1 MTQPEIEAFLS
12 ICRNK
17 SISKAAEELYI
28 SQSSL
33 SLRLKTLEEALG
45 TPLLLRGKG
54 KREVILTAAGQT
66 FYELALQY
74 QDIAYKMETLGQ
86 STMVEKL
93 RISAINSVGNYLL
106 PPVFDRFLEKYPRV
120 QLTIQDMEAER
131 VSLSIALGKTDIA
144 FTTAKVE
151 TDEIVAT
158 RFLADPMTV
167 ICSADAAYPDTVTLK
182 QLSPEEEVY
191 VMWCAEQEY
200 WHESIFG
207 ADAPS
212 YLRLELMGQIPAF
225 VSRPGKWAIV
235 PQSVAD
241 SLAGTPGIRRC
252 RPDFSIPDRTVYIL
266 RNRDNAETVNI
277 HSFLETLREVL
288 QEQGTQGLV
297 L

>member
-28 SQSSL
+28 SQSAL
-33 SLRLKTLEEALG
+33 SLRLKALEETLG

-54 KREVILTAAGQT
+54 KREVILTAAGQS

-74 QDIAYKMETLGQ
+74 QDITYKMETLSQ
-86 STMVEKL
+86 TTHVEKL

-106 PPVFDRFLEKYPRV
+106 PPVFDRFLAKYPRV

-144 FTTAKVE
+144 FTTAKVQ

-158 RFLADPMTV
+158 RFLTDPMTV
-167 ICSADAAYPDTVTLK
+167 ICSTDSDYPDTVTLE
-182 QLSPEEEVY
+182 QLPPQEEIY
-191 VMWCAEQEY
+191 VMWCADLEY
-200 WHESIFG
+200 WHQSTFG
-207 ADAPS
+207 ADPAA
-212 YLRLELMGQIPAF
+212 YVCLELMGQIPFF
-225 VSRPGKWAIV
+225 VARPGKWAIV

-241 SLAGTPGIRRC
+241 SLKGTPGIRQC
-252 RPDFSIPDRTVYIL
+252 KPAFPIPDRTVYIL

-277 HSFLETLREVL
+277 HCFLETLREVL
-288 QEQGTQGLV
+288 AENGTQGLV

>member
-1 MTQPEIEAFLS
+1 MTRPEIEAFLS
-12 ICRNK
+12 ICQHK
-17 SISKAAEELYI
+17 SISKAAEALYI
-28 SQSSL
+28 GQSSL
-33 SLRLKTLEEALG
+33 STRLKTLEETLG
-45 TPLLLRGKG
+45 TPLLLRGTG
-54 KREVILTAAGQT
+54 KREVTLTAQGQA

-74 QDIAYKMETLGQ
+74 QDVIYKMETLGQ

-131 VSLSIALGKTDIA
+131 VSMSIALGKTDIA

-167 ICSADAAYPDTVTLK
+167 ICSADAPYPDTVSLNDLP
-182 QLSPEEEVY
+182 LSEEVY

-212 YLRLELMGQIPAF
+212 CLRLELMGQIPFFVARPNKWAF
-225 VSRPGKWAIV
+225 V
-235 PQSVAD
+235 PQTVAD
-241 SLAGTPGIRRC
+241 SLTPSSGLRQC
-252 RPDFSIPDRTVYIL
+252 RPDFAIPDRTVYIL

-277 HSFLETLREVL
+277 QNFLDTLREVL
-288 QEQGTQGLV
+288 QEQGTQGVV

>member
-1 MTQPEIEAFLS
+1 MTRPEIEAFLS
-12 ICRNK
+12 ICQHK
-17 SISKAAEELYI
+17 SISKAAEALYI
-28 SQSSL
+28 GQSSL
-33 SLRLKTLEEALG
+33 STRLKTLEETLG

-54 KREVILTAAGQT
+54 KREVTLTAQGQA

-74 QDIAYKMETLGQ
+74 QDVIYKMETLGQ

-120 QLTIQDMEAER
+120 QLTVQDMEAER
-131 VSLSIALGKTDIA
+131 VSMSIALGKTDIA

-167 ICSADAAYPDTVTLK
+167 ICSADAPYPDTVSLDDLP
-182 QLSPEEEVY
+182 LSEEIY
-191 VMWCAEQEY
+191 VMWCAEQKY
-200 WHESIFG
+200 WHESTFG

-212 YLRLELMGQIPAF
+212 YLQLELMGQIPFFVARPNKWAF
-225 VSRPGKWAIV
+225 V
-235 PQSVAD
+235 PQTIAD
-241 SLAGTPGIRRC
+241 SLTRSHGLRQC
-252 RPDFSIPDRTVYIL
+252 RSGFAIPDRTVYIL

-277 HSFLETLREVL
+277 QNFLDTLREVL
-288 QEQGTQGLV
+288 QEQGTQGVV

>member
-28 SQSSL
+28 SQSAL
-33 SLRLKTLEEALG
+33 SLRLKALEETLG

-54 KREVILTAAGQT
+54 KREVTLTAAGQT

-106 PPVFDRFLEKYPRV
+106 PPVFDRFMEKYPRV

-144 FTTAKVE
+144 FTTAKVQ

-158 RFLADPMTV
+158 RFLADPMTI
-167 ICSADAAYPDTVTLK
+167 ICAADSPYPNTVTLE
-182 QLSPEEEVY
+182 QLPPEEEVY
-191 VMWCAEQEY
+191 VMWCAENEF
-200 WHESIFG
+200 WHQSTFG
-207 ADAPS
+207 ADPPS
-212 YLRLELMGQIPAF
+212 YLCLELMGQIPFF
-225 VSRPGKWAIV
+225 VARPNKWAIV

-241 SLAGTPGIRRC
+241 SLADMPGIRRC
-252 RPDFSIPDRTVYIL
+252 RPSFPIPDRTVYIL
-266 RNRDNAETVNI
+266 RNRGNAETVNI
-277 HSFLETLREVL
+277 HCFLETLREVL
-288 QEQGTQGLV
+288 TENGTQGLV

>member
-1 MTQPEIEAFLS
+1 MTQLEIEAFLS

-33 SLRLKTLEEALG
+33 SLRLKALEEALG

-54 KREVILTAAGQT
+54 KREVILTAAGQA

-74 QDIAYKMETLGQ
+74 QDITYKMETLSQ
-86 STMVEKL
+86 TTMVEKL

-131 VSLSIALGKTDIA
+131 FSLSIALGKTDVA
-144 FTTAKVE
+144 FTTAKVQ
-151 TDEIVAT
+151 TDEIIAT

-167 ICSADAAYPDTVTLK
+167 ICSTDSDYPDKVALE
-182 QLSPEEEVY
+182 QLPPQEEIY
-191 VMWCAEQEY
+191 VMWCADHEY
-200 WHESIFG
+200 WHQSTFG
-207 ADAPS
+207 ADPAA
-212 YLRLELMGQIPAF
+212 YICLELMGQIPFF
-225 VSRPGKWAIV
+225 VARPNKWAIV

-277 HSFLETLREVL
+277 HCFLETLREVL
-288 QEQGTQGLV
+288 AENGTQGLV

>member
-1 MTQPEIEAFLS
+1 
-12 ICRNK
+12 
-17 SISKAAEELYI
+17 
-28 SQSSL
+28 
-33 SLRLKTLEEALG
+33 
-45 TPLLLRGKG
+45 
-54 KREVILTAAGQT
+54 
-66 FYELALQY
+66 
-74 QDIAYKMETLGQ
+74 METLGQ

-131 VSLSIALGKTDIA
+131 VSMSIALGKTDIA

-167 ICSADAAYPDTVTLK
+167 ICSADAPYPDTVSLDDLP
-182 QLSPEEEVY
+182 LSEEVY
-191 VMWCAEQEY
+191 VMWCAEQKY
-200 WHESIFG
+200 WHESTFG

-212 YLRLELMGQIPAF
+212 YLQLELMGQIPFFVARPNKWAF
-225 VSRPGKWAIV
+225 V
-235 PQSVAD
+235 PQTIAD
-241 SLAGTPGIRRC
+241 SLTRSHGLRQC
-252 RPDFSIPDRTVYIL
+252 RSGFAIPDRTVYIL

-277 HSFLETLREVL
+277 QNFLDTLREVL
-288 QEQGTQGLV
+288 QEHGTQGVV

>member
-1 MTQPEIEAFLS
+1 MVREAFLS
-12 ICRNK
+12 ICQHK
-17 SISKAAEELYI
+17 SISKAAEALYI
-28 SQSSL
+28 GQSSL
-33 SLRLKTLEEALG
+33 STRLKTLEETLG

-54 KREVILTAAGQT
+54 KREVTLTAQGQA

-74 QDIAYKMETLGQ
+74 QDVIYKMETLGQ

-131 VSLSIALGKTDIA
+131 VSMSIALGKTDIA

-158 RFLADPMTV
+158 GFLADPMTV
-167 ICSADAAYPDTVTLK
+167 ICAADAPYPDTVSLEDLP
-182 QLSPEEEVY
+182 LSEEIY

-200 WHESIFG
+200 WHESTFG

-212 YLRLELMGQIPAF
+212 YLRLEPMGQIPFF
-225 VSRPGKWAIV
+225 VSRPNKWAFV
-235 PQSVAD
+235 PQTVAD
-241 SLAGTPGIRRC
+241 SLSRFPGLRQC
-252 RPDFSIPDRTVYIL
+252 RPSFSIPDRTVYIL
-266 RNRDNAETVNI
+266 RNRVNAETINI
-277 HSFLETLREVL
+277 QNFLDTLKEVL
-288 QEQGTQGLV
+288 QESGTCGVML
-297 L
+297 

>member
-1 MTQPEIEAFLS
+1 MTQLEIEAFLA

-33 SLRLKTLEEALG
+33 SLRLKALEEALG

-54 KREVILTAAGQT
+54 IRGVTLTAAGQT

-74 QDIAYKMETLGQ
+74 QNITYKMETLSQ
-86 STMVEKL
+86 TTMVEKL

-120 QLTIQDMEAER
+120 QLTIQDMEAEM

-144 FTTAKVE
+144 FTTAKVQ
-151 TDEIVAT
+151 TDEIIAT

-167 ICSADAAYPDTVTLK
+167 ICSADSDYPDTVTLE
-182 QLSPEEEVY
+182 QLPPQEEIY
-191 VMWCAEQEY
+191 VMWCADHEY
-200 WHESIFG
+200 WHQSTFG
-207 ADAPS
+207 AVPAA
-212 YLRLELMGQIPAF
+212 YVCLELMGQIPFF
-225 VSRPGKWAIV
+225 VARPNKWAIV

-241 SLAGTPGIRRC
+241 SLADTPGIRQC
-252 RPDFSIPDRTVYIL
+252 RPDFPIPSRTVYIL

-277 HSFLETLREVL
+277 HCFLDTLREVL
-288 QEQGTQGLV
+288 AEIGTQGLV

>member
-54 KREVILTAAGQT
+54 KREVVLTAAGQT

-93 RISAINSVGNYLL
+93 RISAINSVGTYLL
-106 PPVFDRFLEKYPRV
+106 QPVFDRFLEKFPRV

-158 RFLADPMTV
+158 RFLADPMTI
-167 ICSADAAYPDTVTLK
+167 ICAVDAPYPDTVELE
-182 QLSPEEEVY
+182 QLPPEEEVY

-225 VSRPGKWAIV
+225 VARPGKWAIV

-252 RPDFSIPDRTVYIL
+252 RPAFPIPDRTVYIL

-277 HSFLETLREVL
+277 HSFLTVLREVL